1 MAIEIQLERMRVSEA
16 MAARDNLVHH
26 LTDAHVSIRQKVE
39 TIQRLELEKEELTRN
54 LPANSDHAPATTT
67 ATKGTLHEDTD
78 DLRSKAELK
87 LESEK
92 LRGII
97 TELQEQ
103 VKLLRETRSESES
116 RKPSADPPPRYEEGK
131 SDSIKVRS

>member
-16 MAARDNLVHH
+16 TTARDNLVHH

-39 TIQRLELEKEELTRN
+39 TIQRLELEKEELTRK
-54 LPANSDHAPATTT
+54 LSANSDHATAT
-67 ATKGTLHEDTD
+67 ATKGALNEDTD

-92 LRGII
+92 LQGII

-103 VKLLRETRSESES
+103 VKLLGETRSESEN